1 MKLNI
6 DCVRDVLLLI
16 EEQPFNTELGI
27 KSISERLP
35 NYSVDE
41 LEYTCLKLNEGGY
54 IKAVT
59 MSTLEFVSPRIIS
72 VQELTY
78 AGHQFID
85 NIRNDYVFDETKTQ
99 IANTVGS
106 ASMNIISNVA
116 STIILKLLGL

>member
-41 LEYTCLKLNEGGY
+41 
-54 IKAVT
+54 
-59 MSTLEFVSPRIIS
+59 
-72 VQELTY
+72 
-78 AGHQFID
+78 
-85 NIRNDYVFDETKTQ
+85 
-99 IANTVGS
+99 
-106 ASMNIISNVA
+106 
-116 STIILKLLGL
+116 